1 MASLEEIRQE
11 RLKKLSLLK
20 QAGVDP
26 YPATVPARSTI
37 LTVKKSFAEAVVEK
51 KDVSIAGR
59 LLSRRGQGGLIFIDL
74 NDGTGTIQG
83 LLKADNLDQ
92 DSFNLF
98 DTTVDVGDFIHVTGN
113 LFTTKTG
120 AETIE
125 IKNWLMLAKS
135 LRPLPDKWHGL
146 KDEEERLRRRYLD
159 ILTNTETRDMVEKRS
174 IFWSSM
180 RDFLTKEG
188 FLEVDTPVLENLAGG
203 AEAEPFV
210 THHKALDLDL
220 YLRISPELWLKRLMV
235 AGLPKVFE
243 IGRIFRNEGMD
254 AEHLQDYT
262 QVEWYWAYADYHDG
276 MKLVKEMYQYIAKA
290 TFGTTLFKIKDFDID
305 LAGPWTTYD
314 YVATI
319 LEKTDLNVLTATYE
333 ELETKIKAL
342 GIKYDQKGFNK
353 NRAVDTLWKYCR
365 RQIAGPGFLVG
376 VPVFMEPLAKRNV
389 DNPNIV
395 ERFQVILAG
404 SEMGKGFSELND
416 PIDQAS
422 RFVDQTKLREAGDK
436 EAQMNDTDF
445 VEAMEYGM
453 PPCAGFGVSERLF
466 SFLSNKTIRETQ
478 IFPLM
483 RPKKQ
488 D

>member
-11 RLKKLSLLK
+11 RLKKISLLNE
-20 QAGVDP
+20 AGMNP
-26 YPATVPARSTI
+26 YPASGPSSSTI
-37 LTVKKSFAEAVVEK
+37 LTIRESFADLVKTGEE
-51 KDVSIAGR
+51 VSISGR
-59 LLSRRGQGGLIFIDL
+59 IMSMRGQGGLIFLDL
-74 NDGTGTIQG
+74 NDGTGTFQA
-83 LLKADNLDQ
+83 LLKADNLDEA
-92 DSFNLF
+92 SFDLF
-98 DTTVDVGDFIHVTGN
+98 ENTVDIGDFIHVTGL

-125 IKNWLMLAKS
+125 IKSWLMLAKS

-159 ILTNTETRDMVEKRS
+159 ILTNKETRDIVEKRA
-174 IFWSSM
+174 IFWSSL
-180 RDFLTKEG
+180 REFLTKQG
-188 FLEVDTPVLENLAGG
+188 FLEVDTPVLENIAGG

-262 QVEWYWAYADYHDG
+262 QVEWYWAYSDYHDG
-276 MKLVKEMYQYIAKA
+276 MKLVRDMYQYVAEA
-290 TFGTTLFKIKDFDID
+290 TFGTTKFNIKDFEID
-305 LAGPWTTYD
+305 LAGDWATYD
-314 YVATI
+314 YVETI
-319 LEKTDLNVLTATYE
+319 VEKTGLNVLTASFE

-342 GIKYDQKGFNK
+342 GIKYDSKGFNK

-376 VPVFMEPLAKRNV
+376 VPVFMEPLAKRNA
-389 DNPNIV
+389 DNPEIV

-422 RFVDQTKLREAGDK
+422 RFADQVKLREAGDK

-453 PPCAGFGVSERLF
+453 PPCSGFGVSERLF
-466 SFLSNKTIRETQ
+466 SFLFNKTIRETQ

-483 RPKKQ
+483 KPKDK